1 MLRLSEILLFL
12 APFGLVTL
20 WWVLGTRSPW
30 LVWAALAM
38 VLALAAGTA
47 WLGIEGGLP
56 RGARYVPARL
66 QNGRIVA
73 GHGA

>member
-12 APFGLVTL
+12 APFGLLAL
-20 WWVLGTRSPW
+20 WWLLGTRSKW
-30 LVWAALAM
+30 VVWVALAA
-38 VLALAAGTA
+38 VLVLAAGTA
-47 WLGIEGGLP
+47 WFGLTEGLP

-66 QNGRIVA
+66 QNGRIIA